1 MSFPPSVS
9 VSIRTLVF
17 FLLLSL
23 TPLFAQGFKVSVE
36 AEKNN
41 ISPGEALQLKIPLQY
56 EDTYQP
62 RAWIVT
68 FYEADVPQEFL
79 DALDLRAKLSKA
91 ARPEWRY
98 VNYSTSWLA
107 ADKRDSKELKAKIS
121 TSEKWPAGDYR
132 CKISVL
138 FRLKEGADPKTD
150 KYIASSFSFTLE
162 EKKPA
167 EVEAQKQN
175 GE

>member
-1 MSFPPSVS
+1 MSFPARTSISALV
-9 VSIRTLVF
+9 VSIFLTLSFV
-17 FLLLSL
+17 
-23 TPLFAQGFKVSVE
+23 PLFGQAFKVNIE

-41 ISPGEALQLKIPLQY
+41 VTPGETIQLKIPLQY

-68 FYEADVPQEFL
+68 FYETDVPQEFL

-98 VNYSTSWLA
+98 VNFSTSWLS
-107 ADKRDSKELKAKIS
+107 ADKRDSKELAAKII
-121 TSEKWPAGDYR
+121 TTDKWPAGDYR

-138 FRLKEGADPKTD
+138 FRQKGAADPKTD

-162 EKKPA
+162 TKKTTEA
-167 EVEAQKQN
+167 EAQKQD

>member
-1 MSFPPSVS
+1 MSFFPSVS
-9 VSIRTLVF
+9 VSIRAVAF

-23 TPLFAQGFKVSVE
+23 TPLFAQGFKISIE

-41 ISPGEALQLKIPLQY
+41 ISPGEALQLKIPMQY
-56 EDTYQP
+56 EDAYQP

-68 FYEADVPQEFL
+68 FYESDVPQEFL

-91 ARPEWRY
+91 TRPEWRY
-98 VNYSTSWLA
+98 VNYSTSWLPA
-107 ADKRDSKELKAKIS
+107 NKRDSKELEAKIV
-121 TSEKWPAGDYR
+121 TSDKWPAGDYR

-138 FRLKEGADPKTD
+138 FRQKGAADPKTD

-167 EVEAQKQN
+167 EAEAQKQN